1 MKLLTEGARAPSEE
15 LPKFFTDRALGW
27 GLLALGILAG
37 TVFFALAT
45 DHLPLI
51 WVGVALDAFCLG
63 YAAKLLHIGKTKNYF
78 VLRMTCIGSR
88 PLSFAEGLP
97 AYIDPTSNTAFKSSK
112 MVALQTE
119 SGQTIYF
126 TYERS
131 RKFIAGMK
139 YDFYFK
145 KPPEGQVRITNR
157 PTTICASGLRPRGMA
172 RKIWDGSLTRWPENM
187 PFEPMS
193 PVIRRKKSHEKNQG
207 FLLQIAQVH
216 QTPHLSE
223 RIVGERRKRKCRQ
236 RC

>member
-1 MKLLTEGARAPSEE
+1 MPDLKKENREMELLTEGARAPSEE

-97 AYIDPTSNTAFKSSK
+97 AYIDPTSNTAFTSSK

-145 KPPEGQVRITNR
+145 KPPEGQPLTTQLLEQLRIDH
-157 PTTICASGLRPRGMA
+157 AVV
-172 RKIWDGSLTRWPENM
+172 PE
-187 PFEPMS
+187 EIADED
-193 PVIRRKKSHEKNQG
+193 IRQ
-207 FLLQIAQVH
+207 
-216 QTPHLSE
+216 
-223 RIVGERRKRKCRQ
+223 
-236 RC
+236 